1 MLSVTYH
8 GRSLERH
15 DRAVVDLMSELVSFV
30 RDGEIGII
38 TVNNPPVNALS
49 PGVPEGIIELIDKA
63 EADEAVRAVVLIGA
77 GRTFIAGADIREF
90 GKITAGEKERGEGLH
105 PLTRKLEG
113 CSKPLVAA
121 IHGTALGGG
130 LEVSMACHYRVA
142 VRAARVGQPEVKL
155 GLIPGAG
162 GTQRL
167 PRLAGVAKAA
177 EMCALGDPI
186 TAEEALASGILDR
199 VFEGNR
205 QTELLDRALEF
216 AAEIVEEGAVAS
228 KTRDRDDKLG
238 TEQTNAPVL
247 AAARD
252 VALKKR
258 RGVMAALKAIDSVE
272 AATRLPFDEGIKREV
287 ELFKEC
293 LFSDQSKALI
303 HAFFGERAVR
313 KTPDIPP
320 DTPVKEIRKA
330 AVVGAGTMGGGITM
344 AFVNAGIP
352 VRLREVSQEAL
363 DRGLAT
369 IRENYERSIKRGRFT
384 RDFVAKR
391 VRMIEPTLSYAGFA
405 EADIVVEAVFEDL
418 ALKKQIFSE
427 LDGIANRDAILA
439 TNTSALDIDDIAS
452 VTSRP
457 EQVIGTH
464 FFSPANLM
472 RLLEIVRGKA
482 TSAEV
487 IASCT
492 ALAKRLRKV
501 GVVVGN
507 CHGFVGNR
515 MFGPYMREA
524 QFLVEEGARPADVD
538 QALYEFGMA
547 MGPPATSDLA
557 GIDVGWRV
565 RQEAKHLQPEDARRP
580 LVEDRLYELG
590 RYGQKA
596 GLGWYRYDENRNRTE
611 DPSVSEIIAD
621 LVSQAGIEQREI
633 SGDEIVERTIYA
645 LVNEGARIIEEG
657 YALRAVDID
666 MIYINGYGFP
676 AYRGGPMWYADTIG
690 LEKIYERVLHYED
703 HHGYWWRP
711 APLLKQL
718 AEQGK
723 TFAGWD
729 AERGAGSRG

>member
-1 MLSVTYH
+1 
-8 GRSLERH
+8 
-15 DRAVVDLMSELVSFV
+15 MSELVSFI

-49 PGVPEGIIELIDKA
+49 PGVPEGIMESIDKA
-63 EADEAVRAVVLIGA
+63 EGDEAVRAVVLIGA
-77 GRTFIAGADIREF
+77 GKTFIAGADIREF
-90 GKITAGEKERGEGLH
+90 GKITSGEKERGEGLH

-113 CSKPLVAA
+113 CSKPVIAA

-186 TAEEALASGILDR
+186 TAEEALASGIVDR
-199 VFEGNR
+199 VFEGDR
-205 QTELLDRALEF
+205 QTELLDRALVF
-216 AAEIVEEGAVAS
+216 AGEILEEGGAAP

-247 AAARD
+247 AAARH
-252 VALKKR
+252 VARKKR
-258 RGVMAALKAIDSVE
+258 RGMMAALKAIDSVE
-272 AATRLPFDEGIKREV
+272 AATRLPFDEGIKREA

-313 KTPDIPP
+313 KIPDIPK
-320 DTPVKEIRKA
+320 DAAAKEIRKA

-363 DRGLAT
+363 DRGLET
-369 IRENYERSIKRGRFT
+369 IRANYERSIKHGRFT
-384 RDFVAKR
+384 RDFVAQR

-405 EADIVVEAVFEDL
+405 EADIVIEAVFENL
-418 ALKKQIFSE
+418 ALKKKVFSE
-427 LDGIANRDAILA
+427 LDKFANRGAILA
-439 TNTSALDIDDIAS
+439 TNTSTLDIDEIAS

-482 TSAEV
+482 TAAEV
-487 IASCT
+487 IAGCM

-501 GVVVGN
+501 GVLVGN

-515 MFGPYMREA
+515 MFGPYLREA
-524 QFLVEEGARPADVD
+524 QFLVEEGARPVDVD

-547 MGPPATSDLA
+547 MGPLATSDLA

-565 RQEAKHLQPEDARRP
+565 RQEAKHLQPEGARRP

-590 RYGQKA
+590 RYGQKT
-596 GLGWYRYDENRNRTE
+596 GLGWYRYDQNRKRTE
-611 DPSVSEIIAD
+611 DPAVAEIVAD
-621 LVSQAGIEQREI
+621 LVRQAGIEQREV
-633 SGDEIVERTIYA
+633 SRDEIVERTIYA
-645 LVNEGARIIEEG
+645 LVNEGAGVLEEG
-657 YALRAVDID
+657 YAPRAVDVD

-676 AYRGGPMWYADTIG
+676 AFRGGPMWYADTVG

-703 HHGYWWRP
+703 RHGHWWRP
-711 APLLKQL
+711 SPLLKQL
-718 AEQGK
+718 AEQGE
-723 TFAGWD
+723 TFAKWD
-729 AERGAGSRG
+729 LERGAG